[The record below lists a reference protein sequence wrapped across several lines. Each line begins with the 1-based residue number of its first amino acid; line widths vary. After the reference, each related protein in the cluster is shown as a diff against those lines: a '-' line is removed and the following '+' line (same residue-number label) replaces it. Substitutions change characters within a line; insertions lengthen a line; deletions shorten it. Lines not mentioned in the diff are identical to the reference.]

1 MGKCQSPVYPLTRLL
16 RIRKGPIERHHL
28 ESSTH
33 DPHEVFDTPLGKVG
47 LLICWDLGFPEAFR
61 ELISRG
67 AKLIVVPT
75 FWKLDD
81 CSDEGRAINP
91 ASEVLFLDSVL
102 VTRCFENTC
111 GSFSPQCAV
120 LC

>member
-1 MGKCQSPVYPLTRLL
+1 MGKCHLSCYALVCILSVL
-16 RIRKGPIERHHL
+16 KGPIERHHL

-33 DPHEVFDTPLGKVG
+33 DPHDVFDTPLGKVG

-61 ELISRG
+61 ELISQG
-67 AKLIVVPT
+67 AKLIVIPT

-102 VTRCFENTC
+102 VARCFENTC
-111 GSFSPQCAV
+111 GKFTPQ
-120 LC
+120 